1 MRKGNFSGGGK
12 LLQREGGKL
21 LQRGREKGIC
31 RGRDFLWRV
40 WTVIFLEGDILEAD
54 VYREG

>member
-21 LQRGREKGIC
+21 LQRGREKGLC
-31 RGRDFLWRV
+31 RGRDFS
-40 WTVIFLEGDILEAD
+40 LESLDSDFPGGR
-54 VYREG
+54 YFGG